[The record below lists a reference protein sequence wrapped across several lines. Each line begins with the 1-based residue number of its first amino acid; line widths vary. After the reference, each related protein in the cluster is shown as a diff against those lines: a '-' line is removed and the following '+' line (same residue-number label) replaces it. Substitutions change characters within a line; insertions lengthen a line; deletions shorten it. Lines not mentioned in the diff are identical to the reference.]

1 MATFSLALVNA
12 VPVRLLHYSIVWA
25 VIEGVDVVTHNV
37 ARLSM
42 SLRTGGMRPLGLG
55 GDVVDGNT
63 AMWVVLSKKTSTRV
77 PAGMTIDA

>member
-1 MATFSLALVNA
+1 MLSRTTRRTFRCRCVQAA
-12 VPVRLLHYSIVWA
+12 CVRLC
-25 VIEGVDVVTHNV
+25 
-37 ARLSM
+37 R
-42 SLRTGGMRPLGLG
+42 G